1 MKYPIEIRDKK
12 VKMAACVYLFVSFGV
27 IPSALLV
34 STGQQGAVPVRPDMW
49 RPVLGPP
56 LTDFRVQPGAKNR
69 PLQGR
74 LSGPEAGE
82 TLSGQ
87 RKHLPRE

>member
-12 VKMAACVYLFVSFGV
+12 VKMAACVHLLGV
-27 IPSALLV
+27 ISRALLV
-34 STGQQGAVPVRPDMW
+34 STGQQGAVPVRPDVW

-56 LTDFRVQPGAKNR
+56 LTDFRVQPGAENC
-69 PLQGR
+69 PLQRR

-87 RKHLPRE
+87 RKHLPRG

>member
-12 VKMAACVYLFVSFGV
+12 VKMAACVYLFGLISW
-27 IPSALLV
+27 ALLV
-34 STGQQGAVPVRPDMW
+34 STGQQGAVPVRPDVW

-56 LTDFRVQPGAKNR
+56 LTDFRVQPGAENR
-69 PLQGR
+69 PLQRR
-74 LSGPEAGE
+74 LSGAEAGE

-87 RKHLPRE
+87 RKHLPCE

>member
-12 VKMAACVYLFVSFGV
+12 VKMAACVYLFAV
-27 IPSALLV
+27 ISPALLV
-34 STGQQGAVPVRPDMW
+34 SPGQQGAVPLRPDVW
-49 RPVLGPP
+49 RPVLRPP
-56 LTDFRVQPGAKNR
+56 LTDFRVQPGAENR
-69 PLQGR
+69 PLQRR